1 MTPEQHAKAIE
12 DAAVAYAETT
22 HTQDSYGARQGLK
35 AAIRAGV
42 GAAPEEW
49 RLVPVEPTED
59 MRLAMAT
66 HGVKHLEW
74 AGDVYAAMLA
84 AAPKP

>member
-12 DAAVAYAETT
+12 DAASWFAAADSMEETERALAEL
-22 HTQDSYGARQGLK
+22 QS
-35 AAIRAGV
+35 AILAGV
-42 GAAPEEW
+42 GAAPEGW
-49 RLVPVEPTED
+49 QLVPVEPTED

-74 AGDVYAAMLA
+74 AGDVYAAALA